1 MQAEM
6 EVQEQREDNTW
17 MAFVAAASL
26 AFALADVFC
35 DVCIDGSAEETAR
48 SADSQ
53 QQLPR
58 FLI

>member
-1 MQAEM
+1 M
-6 EVQEQREDNTW
+6 EVEKQHEDNTW
-17 MAFVAAASL
+17 MVFVAAASL

-48 SADSQ
+48 SADSE